1 MQPKQIL
8 CPRSSAR
15 SFPFPT
21 NRPVPFAEVLSRAG
35 VEILSTGVPAK
46 LREAG
51 IEVMDLSDYTG
62 FPEMLDGRVKT
73 LHPMVHG
80 GLLYFAKMTSTS
92 PRPRSTESSRSTLS
106 SLTFIRL
113 SRRWPIPT
121 SREDAIENIDIGG
134 PSMLR
139 SAAKN
144 HQSVTVVV
152 DPADYGRVA
161 DQVSSG
167 GDTTLEL
174 RRELAVKVYS
184 RTSAYDGAIALHL
197 ANVYAAEQPETD
209 LPDKLVVRADK
220 TQDLRYGEN
229 PHQRAALYGRFGE
242 FYEQLHGKALSYN
255 NILDLTAAA
264 HLIVEYDADLP
275 TLAILKHTNPC
286 GLGQAEALAEAWD
299 KAFATDKQAP
309 FGGIIACNTELDLA
323 TAEQISEIFT
333 EVIVAPDFSEEALGL
348 LQQKKNLRLV
358 KLKLNPA
365 NAVPW
370 DVRSVG
376 AESFLVQERDLK
388 NLSGRPRSGHG
399 TASKRGRTQGDAFRL
414 ASGEAPEIQR
424 HSLCG

>member
-1 MQPKQIL
+1 M
-8 CPRSSAR
+8 C
-15 SFPFPT
+15 
-21 NRPVPFAEVLSRAG
+21 
-35 VEILSTGVPAK
+35 
-46 LREAG
+46 
-51 IEVMDLSDYTG
+51 
-62 FPEMLDGRVKT
+62 
-73 LHPMVHG
+73 
-80 GLLYFAKMTSTS
+80 
-92 PRPRSTESSRSTLS
+92 
-106 SLTFIRL
+106 IRD
-113 SRRWPIPT
+113 R
-121 SREDAIENIDIGG
+121 
-134 PSMLR
+134 
-139 SAAKN
+139 
-144 HQSVTVVV
+144 
-152 DPADYGRVA
+152 
-161 DQVSSG
+161 
-167 GDTTLEL
+167 
-174 RRELAVKVYS
+174 
-184 RTSAYDGAIALHL
+184 
-197 ANVYAAEQPETD
+197 PETN
-209 LPDKLVVRADK
+209 LPDKLVVRANK

-333 EVIVAPDFSEEALGL
+333 EVIVAPDFSDDALGL

-358 KLKLNPA
+358 KMKLNPA

-388 NLSGRPRSGHG
+388 KSSAVDLEVV
-399 TASKRGRTQGDAFRL
+399 T
-414 ASGEAPEIQR
+414 
-424 HSLCG
+424 